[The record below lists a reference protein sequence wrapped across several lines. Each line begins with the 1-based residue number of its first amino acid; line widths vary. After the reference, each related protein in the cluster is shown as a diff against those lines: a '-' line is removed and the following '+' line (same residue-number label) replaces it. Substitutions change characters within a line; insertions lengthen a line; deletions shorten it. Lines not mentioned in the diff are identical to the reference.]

1 MCGLITTCPGGHLSL
16 SNLLRVAHSE
26 WAELGLE
33 ALAGSKAQCL
43 NYCSIPGGT
52 VPSETSNRAQ
62 GRIFLK
68 TAEDRHSGSG
78 ERRDEQM
85 GSELD

>member
-1 MCGLITTCPGGHLSL
+1 MLTTPCVRPYRNMPR

-52 VPSETSNRAQ
+52 APSETSNGAQ

-68 TAEDRHSGSG
+68 TAEDRHPGSG

-85 GSELD
+85 GSRLD